1 MKKTISLDDK
11 YLKKT
16 GSIYINGIQSLVRL
30 PLIQKQR
37 DLKNKLNTA
46 GFISGYPGS
55 PLGGYDLELV
65 KAKKYLI
72 EHEIDHQAGI
82 NEEIAATS
90 VWGSQQIEYKNKNKK
105 DGIFGIWYGKGPG
118 VDRSLDAFKHANA
131 AGSSKYGGVLTI
143 AGDDHGCK
151 SSSIPHQSDH
161 NFISAFIPY
170 LYPAGIDD
178 IVSYG
183 LLGFEMSRY
192 SGCWIGMKMVSDVAD
207 SSKTYDI
214 ANEDKNIVIPSN
226 DDLLEYA
233 ELNRNI
239 TFKETPRELD
249 FKLQRVKGFAAQ
261 VFGHKN
267 NIDQVK
273 WPNINSKIGVISS
286 GKSYND
292 VREALRWLGI
302 DKEKAKELGICL
314 YKIGMPW
321 PLEPNGIRSF
331 CEGLDKVLVVE
342 EKRELI
348 EHQIKWQLYNWS
360 EKVRPEVTGKQD
372 EKGNWQLPPENDL
385 PLATIVEVLAN
396 QIYKATGAK
405 ELLESLDWFQKRNLK
420 KSFQQAPIDR
430 KAYFCSGCPHNT
442 STMIPEGSTALAGIG
457 CHYMAVNM
465 DRDTELFTQMGGEG
479 TPWIGQSKY
488 TEGDHIFA
496 NLGDGTYKHSGALA
510 IRACVDAGVNIT
522 FKILYNDAVAMTG
535 GQTLGKNL
543 STIQIAKQV
552 LSEGVKKVVLLTE
565 NLKNYS
571 QTSLPKRVELKHRDY
586 LQNVQKEL
594 QTIKGVTILIYDQGC
609 AAEKRRKRKRGII
622 EDPLQKILINP
633 EVCEGC
639 GDCSKQSNCM
649 SVEPLET
656 KFGRKRKINQST
668 CNKDFTCIKGFCPS
682 FFSIETNDI
691 KNIQTPSI
699 NQEIPEP
706 IKKIDEEITNIILT
720 GIGGTG
726 VLTISAILGMAA
738 NIENKKSTTLD
749 MTGLSQKGGAVW
761 AYIKLYSDQ
770 KKPYSHKITPGMSD
784 VLLACDQVVATKDE
798 IQEVLSNKRT
808 YAVLN
813 TNSAPV
819 ADFVSNTDID
829 FKSNEVR
836 ELIKN
841 STKNISVE
849 LDTVDLSYR
858 FFGNT
863 INANMILLGAAFQE
877 GLMPLKRESILQA
890 INLNKSGAENNIKAF
905 NLGRLAV
912 HDPKNPIFKQ
922 TENSIKS
929 VSAKDLKEILVSY
942 SKKSLKAFNQ
952 IESILNANKDLNKN
966 VIEEVLTEYG
976 RICLIKDEYR
986 VANMHLKNYKKII
999 NNEFSSWSKL
1009 SFYLAPPILSFI
1021 KDKKTGNP
1029 KKLKVPGYIALP
1041 LFFILDK
1048 LSFLRDTPLDIFRYS
1063 KERRHDFEHKKLFE
1077 EKLIDILKHSNE
1089 QEITQ
1094 LIESSK
1100 KVKGYGSIKE
1110 KSLAIFKKNISN
1122 SPINFLNIKNI

>member
-1 MKKTISLDDK
+1 
-11 YLKKT
+11 
-16 GSIYINGIQSLVRL
+16 
-30 PLIQKQR
+30 
-37 DLKNKLNTA
+37 
-46 GFISGYPGS
+46 
-55 PLGGYDLELV
+55 
-65 KAKKYLI
+65 
-72 EHEIDHQAGI
+72 
-82 NEEIAATS
+82 
-90 VWGSQQIEYKNKNKK
+90 
-105 DGIFGIWYGKGPG
+105 
-118 VDRSLDAFKHANA
+118 
-131 AGSSKYGGVLTI
+131 
-143 AGDDHGCK
+143 
-151 SSSIPHQSDH
+151 
-161 NFISAFIPY
+161 
-170 LYPAGIDD
+170 
-178 IVSYG
+178 
-183 LLGFEMSRY
+183 
-192 SGCWIGMKMVSDVAD
+192 
-207 SSKTYDI
+207 
-214 ANEDKNIVIPSN
+214 
-226 DDLLEYA
+226 
-233 ELNRNI
+233 
-239 TFKETPRELD
+239 
-249 FKLQRVKGFAAQ
+249 
-261 VFGHKN
+261 
-267 NIDQVK
+267 
-273 WPNINSKIGVISS
+273 
-286 GKSYND
+286 
-292 VREALRWLGI
+292 
-302 DKEKAKELGICL
+302 
-314 YKIGMPW
+314 
-321 PLEPNGIRSF
+321 
-331 CEGLDKVLVVE
+331 
-342 EKRELI
+342 
-348 EHQIKWQLYNWS
+348 
-360 EKVRPEVTGKQD
+360 
-372 EKGNWQLPPENDL
+372 
-385 PLATIVEVLAN
+385 
-396 QIYKATGAK
+396 
-405 ELLESLDWFQKRNLK
+405 
-420 KSFQQAPIDR
+420 
-430 KAYFCSGCPHNT
+430 
-442 STMIPEGSTALAGIG
+442 
-457 CHYMAVNM
+457 
-465 DRDTELFTQMGGEG
+465 
-479 TPWIGQSKY
+479 
-488 TEGDHIFA
+488 
-496 NLGDGTYKHSGALA
+496 
-510 IRACVDAGVNIT
+510 
-522 FKILYNDAVAMTG
+522 
-535 GQTLGKNL
+535 
-543 STIQIAKQV
+543 
-552 LSEGVKKVVLLTE
+552 
-565 NLKNYS
+565 
-571 QTSLPKRVELKHRDY
+571 
-586 LQNVQKEL
+586 
-594 QTIKGVTILIYDQGC
+594 
-609 AAEKRRKRKRGII
+609 
-622 EDPLQKILINP
+622 
-633 EVCEGC
+633 
-639 GDCSKQSNCM
+639 M

-819 ADFVSNTDID
+819 ADFVSDTDID

-912 HDPKNPIFKQ
+912 NDPKNPIFKQ

-966 VIEEVLTEYG
+966 VIEEVLIEYG

-1029 KKLKVPGYIALP
+1029 RKFKIPGYIALP
-1041 LFFILDK
+1041 LFYVLDRI
-1048 LSFLRDTPLDIFRYS
+1048 SFLRDTPFDIFKYS
-1063 KERRHDFEHKKLFE
+1063 KEREHDYEHKRIFE
-1077 EKLIDILKHSNE
+1077 QTLYTALQNAKEAELKKLIDY
-1089 QEITQ
+1089 
-1094 LIESSK
+1094 SK

-1110 KSLAIFKKNISN
+1110 NNLAIFKKNILN
-1122 SPINFLNIKNI
+1122 KEINFVKI